1 MKTQPSRLHFSYQHP
16 VFGTASK
23 PAPPTKWEKTVYYL
37 WWEYL
42 KRNAVYLQTCENGGD
57 GPCAALYRDFGD
69 VRGDDFKAWWSED
82 GRGARLFAEP
92 RAEDSVRVLEQG
104 EEALSRDEALTI
116 SLPLNLPKKTLEAH
130 VKRLLAA
137 HHKGKRG
144 MQYAKQSRARYKV
157 QGQPNVPALELGLAV
172 WDMRRARPDLELWQI
187 GDRVPD
193 LLRTQ
198 KIKPGDD
205 RHDQMVKKRA
215 LAAVVSRYLKR
226 VKLQID
232 GVGKGTFP

>member
-1 MKTQPSRLHFSYQHP
+1 MKKQPARLHFSYQHP

-23 PAPPTKWEKTVYYL
+23 LAPPTKWEKTIYF
-37 WWEYL
+37 WWWAYL

-57 GPCAALYRDFGD
+57 GPCAGLYRDFGD

-92 RAEDSVRVLEQG
+92 RAEDSVRLLNEG

-130 VKRLLAA
+130 VKRLLAV
-137 HHKGKRG
+137 HHKGQRG
-144 MQYAKQSRARYKV
+144 KQYAKQSRARYKV
-157 QGQPNVPALELGLAV
+157 QGQPNVPALAMGLAV
-172 WDMRRARPDLELWQI
+172 WDMRHANPEMPLWEI
-187 GDRVPD
+187 GDRVPG

-205 RHDQMVKKRA
+205 HHDLTVKKRA
-215 LAAVVSRYLKR
+215 LAAVVSRYIKR
-226 VKLQID
+226 VQSSID
-232 GVGKGTFP
+232 GVKRGDFP